1 MAIRHEGIP
10 AEELDKFEKGVLRI
24 EAREIPGIGM
34 EVDAQGCLGD
44 ASYLALAGQIVDV
57 VLKNAQPSDDHD
69 RIIDMT
75 RAMTLLNH
83 LAGVNAERSSGVD
96 QSHREDIKP
105 GPAATQP
112 LTDEDRRQLTPGKME
127 IVALETADD
136 VVATIKGSVSGRALA
151 AVAAQLIQ
159 VMDQHKREDDHPIK
173 LMLIA
178 QALGALN
185 ILAGCDAK
193 DAQGLRKSTREAEPV
208 GNA

>member
-24 EAREIPGIGM
+24 EAREIPGVGLDF
-34 EVDAQGCLGD
+34 DARGCLCD
-44 ASYLALAGQIVDV
+44 RSYLALAAQIVGL
-57 VLKNAQPSDDHD
+57 VLKNARPSDDHD

-83 LAGVNAERSSGVD
+83 LVGVDAKRSSGVD

-105 GPAATQP
+105 EPAVKQP

-127 IVALETADD
+127 IVAIETTDG
-136 VVATIKGSVSGRALA
+136 VTVTLKGSVSGRALA
-151 AVAAQLIQ
+151 TVAAQLIQ
-159 VMDQHKREDDHPIK
+159 VMDEHKREDDHPIK
-173 LMLIA
+173 LLLIK
-178 QALGALN
+178 QALGVLN